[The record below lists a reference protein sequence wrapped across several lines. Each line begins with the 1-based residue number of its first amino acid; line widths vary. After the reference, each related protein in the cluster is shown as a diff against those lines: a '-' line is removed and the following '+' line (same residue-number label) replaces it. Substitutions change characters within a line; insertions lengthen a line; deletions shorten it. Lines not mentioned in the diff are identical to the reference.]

1 MFLKKCKK
9 NPENIPS
16 YSSDVASKLRV
27 MIHERIAFHWR
38 LVSFFSQFQTIS
50 SEMHSKVMK
59 DLEEILSDIE
69 WNLAERLFNPTRCKT
84 LKVRRKKL
92 ENEWRKL
99 WAKGKLL
106 FVSAGIWNTLTFHC
120 FLHRLS
126 YQNSFQRLT
135 AALLCHI
142 FSHVL
147 FFFSVFIFFLV

>member
-1 MFLKKCKK
+1 MVQHG
-9 NPENIPS
+9 
-16 YSSDVASKLRV
+16 SSTIYYQDELAIIQRNVGKLQ
-27 MIHERIAFHWR
+27 ER
-38 LVSFFSQFQTIS
+38 SQTNGEGTQ
-50 SEMHSKVMK
+50 VMK